1 MSNEELMMT
10 VAEVLEKKLITE
22 EVYDETLK
30 QIFTEIKKK
39 AAGEHTHNA
48 DSITDGT
55 TKSIPTK
62 AKQEEWNKKVTTEQL
77 NAAVNTFAGGLAWKG
92 VFETIAARDEKLKSP
107 KEGDFVII
115 TKEPSFQNKN
125 TMMIYEGESVNGW
138 QKLDALLLPGKA
150 TQEQDGLMSKEDKKK
165 LDGLNNYTLP
175 VANKTAL
182 GGVKAKEGGAI
193 TIGADGVI
201 DIDGEKVV
209 TTAEKQ
215 KWNKAST
222 DATQALSDAKNA
234 QTTATQATQKAT
246 QNEAKIAEVEKKFV
260 YMTVQEAQTII
271 EKYKA

>member
-48 DSITDGT
+48 DSITDGA

-62 AKQEEWNKKVTTEQL
+62 TKQAEWDKKVTQEQL
-77 NAAVNTFAGGLAWKG
+77 TTAVNTFAGGLAWKG

-150 TQEQDGLMSKEDKKK
+150 TTEADGLMSKEDKKK
-165 LDGLNNYTLP
+165 LDGLENYTLE
-175 VANKTAL
+175 AATETKL
-182 GGVKAKEGGAI
+182 GGVKAKHGNAVTIAADGAI
-193 TIGADGVI
+193 GIEDSRTVQN
-201 DIDGEKVV
+201 GERD
-209 TTAEKQ
+209 

-222 DATQALSDAKNA
+222 DATQAISDAKNA
-234 QTTATQATQKAT
+234 QSTATQATQKAT

>member
-1 MSNEELMMT
+1 MTNEVMMT
-10 VAEVLEKKLITE
+10 VAEVLEKKLITDD
-22 EVYDETLK
+22 VYDETLK

-62 AKQEEWNKKVTTEQL
+62 AKQEDWNKRVTQEQL
-77 NAAVNTFAGGLAWKG
+77 TTAINTFAGGLAWKG
-92 VFETIAARDEKLKSP
+92 VFSTLAELKQKITQP
-107 KEGDFVII
+107 KEGYFAII
-115 TKEPSFQNKN
+115 TQDPAYQNKN
-125 TMMIYEGESVNGW
+125 TIVIYEAEQVNDW
-138 QKLDALLLPGKA
+138 QTLPALFMPGVA
-150 TQEQDGLMSKEDKKK
+150 TQEQDGLMSKGDKKK
-165 LDGLNNYTLP
+165 LDSLENYTLP
-175 VANKTAL
+175 VANKTVL

-201 DIDGEKVV
+201 DVDGEKVV
-209 TTAEKQ
+209 TAAEKQ
-215 KWNKAST
+215 KWNKAGT

-260 YMTVQEAQTII
+260 YMTVQEAQEII
-271 EKYKA
+271 NKHKA